1 MPNFV
6 LKTGKGNL
14 FMAHLKTY
22 LWVWNVNLKSLNK
35 IPNELINAKMH
46 INHKCPQFCKTNLY
60 KNSKW
65 KANNR
70 QCETLSNTYERRNKK
85 VETRNLLRLLASG
98 KKISSKKGT

>member
-1 MPNFV
+1 MFV
-6 LKTGKGNL
+6 SMKCESEIP
-14 FMAHLKTY
+14 Y
-22 LWVWNVNLKSLNK
+22 K

-70 QCETLSNTYERRNKK
+70 QWETLSNTYERRKKK
-85 VETRNLLRLLASG
+85 VGTRNY
-98 KKISSKKGT
+98 